1 MRTNLTPS
9 PEDSPFRST
18 PLIYAVQT
26 IARVLAGLS
35 LAGVVAIGPLLG
47 ADTDQA
53 TPSSTGSI
61 RLTAGQE
68 NLPEVSVSGWSLVNE
83 DAGQPV
89 NFYFN
94 RSGSALESLD
104 VAYTVGGTATPG
116 IDYTGLATAPAVRTI
131 RFEIGEFDRVLA
143 LTPVADSEPEPGET
157 IVVRLATGSDYRINT
172 PFASAFG
179 RILNDDPWRNP
190 TSLRMIETLP
200 GSAPS
205 RGSPLSGYQPGWLTP
220 AGDRLFFLAHASE
233 NIGGSGVGEKE
244 LCWTDGIVN
253 YRTGIRQLG
262 ATPTAGAISLQVP
275 SSDIRTPLP
284 RLGDSVFFMGYDS
297 RGWNLWRHDGSNA
310 TLIRDFLP
318 NRLDP
323 GFGGTQ
329 APYGLIAAG
338 GNLFFTAPIVRLVD
352 SNGDG
357 VLDQEVAE
365 NRLWRSDGTESGTV
379 PMVLGE
385 PATASGSDQ
394 FAVGDSLFFR
404 GWTAS
409 GVNGLWK
416 WDGTSP
422 GPVLLK
428 TSIDYISD
436 DRQIGV
442 GNRFFWL
449 EGSKL
454 WTSDGSP
461 GGTLLVKDINPG
473 SPAGIGSF
481 WAGFSAIGNTIYFTA
496 DDGSSGSELW
506 KSDGTTAGTVR
517 VADITPGPAGSSI
530 NELTAVGTTLFFV
543 RGIEL
548 WKTDGTAA
556 GTSQVWPMDDGS
568 GEGIESWRT
577 VGSLKGFGND
587 LFFRGADVHGY
598 GINGELWKSDG
609 TAAGTVPVTD
619 IWPGSGSS
627 RPEQLTP
634 WGDSLVFIAE
644 DGTNGAELW
653 AVDPAAP
660 TVTLSVTQASV
671 PEDGPANLVFTFTR
685 TGSASRP
692 LVVTY
697 SVGGTATEG
706 TDYTGLPGTGA
717 SRTVT
722 INAGNASASLTVDPA
737 TDAIEETSETVS
749 LTLLESV
756 RYLVGTTGPVIGTLS
771 NDDQSGFTVTPTSGL
786 TTTEAGGSA
795 TFTVVLTSQPTA
807 NVSVGLASSRTTE
820 GLASPAALLFTPA
833 TWNVP
838 QTVTVTGVD
847 DPIADGDQA
856 YAIVTAP
863 AVSTDPGYNGLNASD
878 VQVSNT
884 NNDDPLPVITLAV
897 SPASVPEDGPTNLVF
912 TFTRTGSTAS
922 ALNLLVNIGGTAF
935 LSGPFF
941 LTGGDYVLS
950 GDVSGVTGTTAT
962 VTFPAGSATATVIA
976 NPTAD
981 TNVES
986 DETVVL
992 TLPPGTTYIVGNPN
1006 PSPVGNTFASATG
1019 TITNDDTLALPVIT
1033 LAVSPASVPEDGPT
1047 NLVFTFTRTGSTT
1060 APLSVPF
1067 GFDGMAT
1074 EAVDFTGLP
1083 GTGVTFRTVLIAA
1096 GSSSATVVIDPVAD
1110 TDVEPDE
1117 TVALFLTPGNNYAIG
1132 TATPVVGIITNDD
1145 TLAAQPPTMSDTT
1158 SSGSI
1163 TPTSAVLGGEV
1174 VSDGT
1179 LKILERGFLILP
1191 AGTPG
1196 ELVLGGTD
1204 VARVPIAGGV
1214 GPFSVTT
1221 TGLKPGTQ
1229 YRFRAYATNPAG
1241 TRYSPVRT
1249 FQTLEGSIPVANGAT
1264 VSTAADTNLEVVLS
1278 GSDPSGKT
1286 LSYSILAQPANG
1298 KLGPISGNRVTYS
1311 PNAGFRG
1318 TDRFTFR
1325 VNNGAADSAPAEVVV
1340 AVLARPALEVSLSNP
1355 TQLTLG
1361 VRAPLGMRV
1370 VLESLLPHA
1379 DWRPTGQEVT
1389 GQGETKPVTVVLPI
1403 PADEPTRL
1411 WRTRTVNPIDQEP
1424 KPTPLPKVDVLVG
1437 VDASKAIT
1445 YTINGKLSPDG
1456 EIRVL
1461 AGGIVNF
1468 LSNFGQLTVTLDAVR
1483 VRGSKI
1489 LFAVEVIGIDRE
1501 INIRI
1506 PQDAA
1511 DQDEYKYSVTVDDG
1525 KGNAIH
1531 HDPPLRIFK

>member
-1 MRTNLTPS
+1 L
-9 PEDSPFRST
+9 RST
-18 PLIYAVQT
+18 TLDRAILTLAK
-26 IARVLAGLS
+26 VLAGWC
-35 LAGVVAIGPLLG
+35 LAGLAAAGPLLG
-47 ADTDQA
+47 AETDRA
-53 TPSSTGSI
+53 KPSSTGSI
-61 RLTAGQE
+61 RLKSGQG
-68 NLPEVSVSGWSLVNE
+68 NLPEVGVYSSSQVNE

-89 NFYFN
+89 NFYFS
-94 RSGSALESLD
+94 RTEVSSGTLE

-116 IDYTGLATAPAVRTI
+116 IDYTGLATVPAVRTI

-157 IVVRLATGSDYRINT
+157 IVVRLVPGSDYGINT
-172 PFASAFG
+172 NKASAFG

-200 GSAPS
+200 GSDPS
-205 RGSPLSGYQPGWLTP
+205 RGGILSGYHPGWLTP
-220 AGDRLFFLAHASE
+220 AGDRLFFVAFASG
-233 NIGGSGVGEKE
+233 NIGGSGIGTRE
-244 LCWTDGIVN
+244 LCWTDGLVN
-253 YRTGIRQLG
+253 SRTGIRTLDS
-262 ATPTAGAISLQVP
+262 ATPAAGAISLTLP
-275 SSDIRTPLP
+275 SSDPTTPLP

-297 RGWNLWRHDGSNA
+297 RGWNLWRHDGTNA
-310 TLIRDFLP
+310 TLFRDFLP
-318 NRLDP
+318 NRLDRGYGEQP
-323 GFGGTQ
+323 V
-329 APYGLIAAG
+329 PYGLIAAG
-338 GNLFFTAPIVRLVD
+338 GNLFFTAPIIRLVD

-357 VLDQEVAE
+357 VLDFEVAE
-365 NRLWRSDGTESGTV
+365 NHLWRSDGTESGTV
-379 PMVLGE
+379 PSVNGNLYRVSDGE
-385 PATASGSDQ
+385 Q
-394 FAVGDSLFFR
+394 LAVGDSFFFS
-404 GWTAS
+404 GWS
-409 GVNGLWK
+409 VNGDKGIWK

-428 TSIDYISD
+428 TSTTYL
-436 DRQIGV
+436 QNEYMIGV
-442 GNRFFWL
+442 GNHFFWL
-449 EGSKL
+449 EGSQL

-461 GGTLLVKDINPG
+461 GGTVLVKDINPR
-473 SPAGIGSF
+473 SPAVGIGSY
-481 WAGFSAIGNTIYFTA
+481 WAGFCTIGNTIYFTA

-517 VADITPGPAGSSI
+517 VADINPGPASSSI
-530 NELTAVGTTLFFV
+530 KEMAAVGSTLFFLQ
-543 RGIEL
+543 GNQL

-556 GTSQVWPMDDGS
+556 GTSPVWPMDDGS
-568 GEGIESWRT
+568 GAGIKSWMN
-577 VGSLKGFGND
+577 VGSLKGFGNE

-598 GINGELWKSDG
+598 GINEELWKSDG
-609 TAAGTVPVTD
+609 TAAGTVPVAD

-634 WGDSLVFIAE
+634 WGDSLIFIAD

-660 TVTLSVTQASV
+660 TVTLSVNPASV
-671 PEDGPANLVFTFTR
+671 LEDGPANLVFTFTR
-685 TGSASRP
+685 TGSTSRK
-692 LVVTY
+692 LQVTY
-697 SVGGTATEG
+697 TVDGSALEG
-706 TDYTGLPGTGA
+706 TDYNGLPGTGA

-722 INAGNASASLTVDPA
+722 INAGDASASLIVDPTA
-737 TDAIEETSETVS
+737 DAIEETSETVS
-749 LTLLESV
+749 LTLVENV

-786 TTTEAGGSA
+786 TTTEAGGTA
-795 TFTVVLTSQPTA
+795 AFTVVLTSQPTA
-807 NVSVGLASSRTTE
+807 NVSIGLASSRSAE
-820 GLASPAALLFTPA
+820 GLFSPAALLFTPA
-833 TWNVP
+833 TWNAP

-847 DPIADGDQA
+847 DAVADGDQA
-856 YAIVTAP
+856 YAIVTEP

-878 VQVSNT
+878 VQVANT

-912 TFTRTGSTAS
+912 TFTRTGSTTS

-935 LSGPFF
+935 ISGPFL

-950 GDVSGVTGTTAT
+950 GDVSGVTASTTAT
-962 VTFPAGSATATVIA
+962 VTFSAGSATATIIA

-981 TNVES
+981 TIVEA
-986 DETVVL
+986 DKTVVL
-992 TLPPGTTYIVGNPN
+992 TLPPGTTFIVGNSN
-1006 PSPVGNTFASATG
+1006 PSPVGNAFASATG
-1019 TITNDDTLALPVIT
+1019 TIANDDTLALPVIT

-1047 NLVFTFTRTGSTT
+1047 NLVFTFTRTGST
-1060 APLSVPF
+1060 AASLSVSF
-1067 GFDGMAT
+1067 SYDGMSV
-1074 EAVDFTGLP
+1074 EGVDFTGLP
-1083 GTGVTFRTVLIAA
+1083 GAGTTVRAAVFAA
-1096 GSSSATVVIDPVAD
+1096 GASTTTVSIDPSPD

-1117 TVALFLTPGNNYAIG
+1117 TVALFVNRGSSYTFG
-1132 TATPVVGIITNDD
+1132 TVTLAVGTIANDD
-1145 TLAAQPPTMSDTT
+1145 APAAQPPTMSEAT

-1179 LKILERGFLILP
+1179 LKILERGFLIFP

-1204 VARVPIAGGV
+1204 VARVPITGGV

-1229 YRFRAYATNPAG
+1229 YRFRAYATNSAG

-1264 VSTAADTNLEVVLS
+1264 VSTATDTNLEVVLS
-1278 GSDPSGKT
+1278 GSDLSGKT

-1325 VNNGAADSAPAEVVV
+1325 VNNGVADSASAEVVV
-1340 AVLARPALEVSLSNP
+1340 AVLDRPALEVSLSNP

-1411 WRTRTVNPIDQEP
+1411 WRTRTVNPIDEGP

-1445 YTINGKLSPDG
+1445 YTINGKPSPDG

-1483 VRGSKI
+1483 VRGSKTQ
-1489 LFAVEVIGIDRE
+1489 FAVEVIGIDRE
-1501 INIRI
+1501 INLRI

-1525 KGNAIH
+1525 KGNVIH
-1531 HDPPLRIFK
+1531 HDPTLRIFK

>member
-1 MRTNLTPS
+1 MRTNVTPY

-18 PLIYAVQT
+18 PLIYAILTLV
-26 IARVLAGLS
+26 RVLAGLS
-35 LAGVVAIGPLLG
+35 LAGFAAIGPLLG

-53 TPSSTGSI
+53 KPSSTGLI
-61 RLTAGQE
+61 RLTAGQG
-68 NLPEVSVSGWSLVNE
+68 NLPEVGVSASLSVNE
-83 DAGQPV
+83 DAGQVV
-89 NFYFN
+89 NFTFQ
-94 RSGSALESLD
+94 RTGSTSGSLE

-131 RFEIGEFDRVLA
+131 RFEIGESQRMLA
-143 LTPVADSEPEPGET
+143 LTPVADSDPEPWET

-172 PFASAFG
+172 PQASAFG

-220 AGDRLFFLAHASE
+220 AGDRLFFLTHASG
-233 NIGGSGVGEKE
+233 NIGGSGVGERE
-244 LCWTDGIVN
+244 LCWTDGLTN

-262 ATPTAGAISLQVP
+262 ATPAAGAISLQVP

-297 RGWNLWRHDGSNA
+297 RGWNLWRHDGINA
-310 TLIRDFLP
+310 TLFRDFLP

-323 GFGGTQ
+323 GFGGTP
-329 APYGLIAAG
+329 APSGLIAAG

-385 PATASGSDQ
+385 LATASGSEQ
-394 FAVGDSLFFR
+394 FAVGDFLFFR

-449 EGSKL
+449 EGSQL

-473 SPAGIGSF
+473 STAGIGSS
-481 WAGFSAIGNTIYFTA
+481 WTGFCAIGNTIYFTA

-556 GTSQVWPMDDGS
+556 GTSQVWPVDDGS
-568 GEGIESWRT
+568 GEGIGSWHT
-577 VGSLKGFGND
+577 VGSLKGFGNN
-587 LFFRGADVHGY
+587 LFFWGADVHGY

-685 TGSASRP
+685 TGSAARK
-692 LVVTY
+692 LAVTY

-722 INAGNASASLTVDPA
+722 INAGNASASLTVDPTA
-737 TDAIEETSETVS
+737 DAIEETSETVS
-749 LTLLESV
+749 LTLVENV

-786 TTTEAGGSA
+786 TTTEAGGTA
-795 TFTVVLTSQPTA
+795 AFTVVLTSQPTA
-807 NVSVGLASSRTTE
+807 NVSIGLTSSRSAE
-820 GLASPAALLFTPA
+820 GLASQAALLFTPA

-863 AVSTDPGYNGLNASD
+863 AVSTDPGYNGLNAAD

-912 TFTRTGSTAS
+912 TFTRTGSTTS

-935 LSGPFF
+935 PSGPFF
-941 LTGGDYVLS
+941 LTGGDYALS

-962 VTFPAGSATATVIA
+962 ITFPAGSATATVTA
-976 NPTAD
+976 DPTAD
-981 TNVES
+981 TIVEA

-1047 NLVFTFTRTGSTT
+1047 NLVFTFTRTGST
-1060 APLSVPF
+1060 AASLSISF
-1067 GFDGMAT
+1067 SYDGMSV
-1074 EAVDFTGLP
+1074 EGVDFTGLP
-1083 GTGVTFRTVLIAA
+1083 GAGTTVRAAVFAA
-1096 GSSSATVVIDPVAD
+1096 GASTTTVSIDPSAD

-1117 TVALFLTPGNNYAIG
+1117 TVALFVNRGSSYTLG
-1132 TATPVVGIITNDD
+1132 TVTLAVGTIANDD
-1145 TLAAQPPTMSDTT
+1145 APAAQPPTMSEAT

-1179 LKILERGFLILP
+1179 LKILERGFLIFP

-1204 VARVPIAGGV
+1204 VARVPITGGV

-1229 YRFRAYATNPAG
+1229 YRFRAYATNSAG

-1264 VSTAADTNLEVVLS
+1264 VSTATDTNLEVVLS

-1318 TDRFTFR
+1318 TDRFTFW
-1325 VNNGAADSAPAEVVV
+1325 VNNGVADSASAEVVV
-1340 AVLARPALEVSLSNP
+1340 AVLDRPALEVSLSNP

-1403 PADEPTRL
+1403 LADEPTRL
-1411 WRTRTVNPIDQEP
+1411 WRTRTVNPIDP
-1424 KPTPLPKVDVLVG
+1424 KSKPTPLPKVDVLVG

-1468 LSNFGQLTVTLDAVR
+1468 HSKFGQLTVTLDAVR
-1483 VRGSKI
+1483 VRRSKI
-1489 LFAVEVIGIDRE
+1489 PFDVEVIGRGRK

-1506 PQDAA
+1506 PRDAA
-1511 DQDEYKYSVTVDDG
+1511 DQDEYKYSVIVDDG
-1525 KGNAIH
+1525 KGNVIH
-1531 HDPPLRIFK
+1531 HDPPLRIFR

>member
-1 MRTNLTPS
+1 MRTNVTSSLVSS
-9 PEDSPFRST
+9 PLRST
-18 PLIYAVQT
+18 PLDQAILT
-26 IARVLAGLS
+26 LARVLAGLS

-47 ADTDQA
+47 ADTDQV

-68 NLPEVSVSGWSLVNE
+68 NLPEVGVSVSASVNE
-83 DAGQPV
+83 DSGQVV
-89 NFYFN
+89 NIAFS
-94 RSGSALESLD
+94 RTGSTSGPLE

-157 IVVRLATGSDYRINT
+157 IVVRLATGSDYRIKT
-172 PFASAFG
+172 PQASAFG

-220 AGDRLFFLAHASE
+220 AGDRLFFLAHASG

-310 TLIRDFLP
+310 TLFRDFLP

-323 GFGGTQ
+323 GFGGTP
-329 APYGLIAAG
+329 APSGLIAAG

-385 PATASGSDQ
+385 LATASGSEQ

-481 WAGFSAIGNTIYFTA
+481 WAGFCAIGSTIYFTA

-517 VADITPGPAGSSI
+517 VADITSGPAGSSI

-543 RGIEL
+543 RGVEL

-568 GEGIESWRT
+568 GEGIGSWHT

-587 LFFRGADVHGY
+587 LLFWGADVHGY

-644 DGTNGAELW
+644 DGTHGAELW

-660 TVTLSVTQASV
+660 TVTLSVNQASV

-749 LTLLESV
+749 LTLVESV

-897 SPASVPEDGPTNLVF
+897 SPASVPEDGPANLIF
-912 TFTRTGSTAS
+912 TFTRTGSTA
-922 ALNLLVNIGGTAF
+922 
-935 LSGPFF
+935 
-941 LTGGDYVLS
+941 
-950 GDVSGVTGTTAT
+950 
-962 VTFPAGSATATVIA
+962 
-976 NPTAD
+976 
-981 TNVES
+981 
-986 DETVVL
+986 
-992 TLPPGTTYIVGNPN
+992 
-1006 PSPVGNTFASATG
+1006 
-1019 TITNDDTLALPVIT
+1019 
-1033 LAVSPASVPEDGPT
+1033 
-1047 NLVFTFTRTGSTT
+1047 

-1083 GTGVTFRTVLIAA
+1083 GAGVTFRTVLFAA

-1132 TATPVVGIITNDD
+1132 TATPVVGTIANDD
-1145 TLAAQPPTMSDTT
+1145 APAAQSPTMSEAT
-1158 SSGSI
+1158 SSESI

-1196 ELVLGGTD
+1196 ELVLGGAD
-1204 VARVPIAGGV
+1204 VARVPITGGV

-1229 YRFRAYATNPAG
+1229 YRFRAYATNLAG

-1264 VSTAADTNLEVVLS
+1264 VSTATDTNLEVVLS

-1286 LSYSILAQPANG
+1286 LSYSILAQPTNG

-1318 TDRFTFR
+1318 TDRFTFW
-1325 VNNGAADSAPAEVVV
+1325 VNNGVADSASAEVVV
-1340 AVLARPALEVSLSNP
+1340 AVLDRPALEVSQSNP

-1361 VRAPLGMRV
+1361 VRAPVGMRV

-1411 WRTRTVNPIDQEP
+1411 WRTRTVNPIDP
-1424 KPTPLPKVDVLVG
+1424 KSKPTPLPKVDVLVG

-1468 LSNFGQLTVTLDAVR
+1468 LSKFGQLTVTLDAVR
-1483 VRGSKI
+1483 VRRSKI
-1489 LFAVEVIGIDRE
+1489 LFDVEVIGRGRE

-1506 PQDAA
+1506 PRDAA
-1511 DQDEYKYSVTVDDG
+1511 DQDEYKYSVIVDDG
-1525 KGNAIH
+1525 KGNVIH
-1531 HDPPLRIFK
+1531 HDPPLRIFR